1 MTSEPNEP
9 IQPTEP
15 TEPTESPAEPP
26 SRSPIE
32 SGTGPLAGFRLHR
45 LEVYNWGTFDG
56 RVWELVLAGRNGLLT
71 GDIGSGKSTIVDA
84 VTTLLLPSH
93 KIAYN
98 KAAGAETRERSLRSY
113 VLGYH
118 KSERNE
124 ETGTSRP
131 VGLRKPGSY
140 SVLLG
145 VFAND
150 ALGEQVSL
158 AQVFWMRDGAAG
170 QPDRFFVV
178 CDRALTI
185 AADFT
190 DFGTETTALRR
201 KLRGRGARIHDSFP
215 DYAKDFHRRLGI
227 ESGQAMDLFHQT
239 VSMKAVG
246 DLNDFVRT
254 HMLEPFDAARWI
266 GDMVAHFDDL
276 TRAHDAVV
284 KARTQLAELAPL
296 LTDCDE
302 HDRLGARMRTLAA
315 QREALRYWSA
325 QGRRLL
331 LAARIEELRGVLSL
345 LGGAIDTT
353 RSALTE
359 LRGRADALRLERA
372 GHGGDRLAEIDRLL
386 VEAAERRRQRFDKAE
401 RFNSLL
407 ADAGLPQVQTQ
418 AQFRTRR
425 MELAEARAKA
435 DQADSEARN
444 RLTDVAVEWRGA
456 HAESEEVGAE
466 LRSLQA
472 RRSNIPRRTL
482 HVRDRLCSELGLS
495 AQELPFAGE
504 LIQVRAEDAEWEGA
518 AERVLRGF
526 ALALLV
532 HRDHYAAVSDW
543 IDAHHLGTRL
553 VYYRVSDKPRAL
565 PVSGAADAGLR
576 LSDKLEVAESPFAA
590 WLEAELAH
598 RAGHLCVAT
607 MAEFRR
613 ADRAVTRAGQ
623 IKEPGGRHEKNDT
636 ARIDDRSAYVLGWS
650 NERKVEALL
659 TQATALQWR
668 LGDLERQRGAAE
680 ADVKAATARL
690 GVLSRLEEFTDFAEL
705 DWQQAVN
712 RIAAL
717 EDEKRGL
724 QAADRE
730 LARIETELEAVTG
743 QIGEQDRLLESL
755 VGDRAK
761 TDDARHTAEAEL
773 SAAETVLAEPESE
786 AAAEHFPALRKLAG
800 HREAGEA
807 ADYDRLAAELSG
819 RLTDERER
827 AGRQQSAAAN
837 RIVAAMSRFR
847 DRYPVETTD
856 LDASVEAA
864 AEYRALHQRLVAE
877 DLPRFESEFKTY
889 LNTNTIR
896 DIAGFQSQL
905 LKQDKLIK
913 ERIEVIN
920 ASLTGIDYNP
930 GRYIRLQAH
939 ASPNVE
945 IRDFRAALRACTEDS
960 MSEDGSDAYS
970 ESKFL
975 QVKALIE
982 RFKGRAGQTEADK
995 AWARRVTDVRNW
1007 SVFAASERWRETDEE
1022 HENYTGSGGKSGGQ
1036 KEKLAYT
1043 ILASSLA
1050 YQFRL
1055 DVAAAA
1061 ARTFRFVVIDE
1072 AFGRGSDESTR
1083 YALGLFERLGLQLLI
1098 VTPLQKIHVI
1108 EPYVAAVGFVDNPTG
1123 AGSRLQTLTITEYR
1137 TRRAAHLSAGA
1148 DG

>member
-1 MTSEPNEP
+1 MTETAAGVP
-9 IQPTEP
+9 
-15 TEPTESPAEPP
+15 
-26 SRSPIE
+26 
-32 SGTGPLAGFRLHR
+32 AGFRLHR
-45 LEVYNWGTFDG
+45 LEVYNWGTFDAH
-56 RVWELVLAGRNGLLT
+56 VWPLDLAGRNGLLT

-84 VTTLLLPSH
+84 ITTLLLPAH

-145 VFAND
+145 VFANE

-158 AQVFWMRDGAAG
+158 AQVFWLRDGAAG
-170 QPDRFFVV
+170 QPDRFFAV
-178 CDRALTI
+178 CEGALTI
-185 AADFT
+185 AGDFT
-190 DFGTETTALRR
+190 DFGTETSALRK

-215 DYAKDFHRRLGI
+215 DYRKDFHRRLGI
-227 ESGQAMDLFHQT
+227 ESDQAMDLFHQT

-284 KARTQLAELAPL
+284 KARTQLTDLAPL
-296 LTDCDE
+296 LADCDE
-302 HDRLGARMRTLAA
+302 HDRLGARMAALVA
-315 QREALRYWSA
+315 QRAALRYWSA
-325 QGRRLL
+325 QGGRTM
-331 LAARIEELRGVLSL
+331 LAARIEELRGVLDL
-345 LGGAIDTT
+345 LDGSIART
-353 RSALTE
+353 RQTLSDQRDQA
-359 LRGRADALRLERA
+359 AALRLERA
-372 GHGGDRLAEIDRLL
+372 GHGGERLAGIERLL
-386 VEAAERRRQRFDKAE
+386 AETEGRRRQRMDKAGRLNE
-401 RFNSLL
+401 LL
-407 ADAGLPQVQTQ
+407 AEAGLPQVQTET
-418 AQFRTRR
+418 QFRTRKA
-425 MELAEARAKA
+425 ESAEARAKA
-435 DQADSEARN
+435 ELADSEARN
-444 RLTDVAVEWRGA
+444 RLTDAAVERRTA
-456 HAESEEVGAE
+456 QAESEEVGAE

-482 HVRDRLCSELGLS
+482 DVRDRLCAELGLS
-495 AQELPFAGE
+495 ADDLPFAGE
-504 LIQVRAEDAEWEGA
+504 LIQVRPEDADWEGA
-518 AERVLRGF
+518 AERVLRSF

-532 HRDHYAAVSDW
+532 HRDHYAGVSDW
-543 IDAHHLGTRL
+543 IDAHHLGARL
-553 VYYRVSDKPRAL
+553 VYYRVGDTPRSM
-565 PVSGAADAGLR
+565 PVSGGADAGHR
-576 LSDKLEVAESPFAA
+576 LYDKLEVAESPFAA
-590 WLEAELAH
+590 WLEAELAR
-598 RAGHLCVAT
+598 RAGHLCVAGMT
-607 MAEFRR
+607 DFRR
-613 ADRAVTRAGQ
+613 ADRAVTRTGQ

-636 ARIDDRSAYVLGWS
+636 ARIDDRSSYVLGWS
-650 NERKVEALL
+650 NERKIETLL
-659 TQATALQWR
+659 AHAAGVQRR
-668 LGDLERQRGAAE
+668 LGDLDRQRAAAQ
-680 ADVKAATARL
+680 ADVDSATARL
-690 GVLSRLEEFTDFAEL
+690 RVLSRLEEFTDFAEV

-717 EDEKRGL
+717 EAEKRGL
-724 QAADRE
+724 QDADRE
-730 LARIETELEAVTG
+730 LARIETELEAVAG
-743 QIGEQDRLLESL
+743 QIAEHETLLEAL

-761 TDDARHTAEAEL
+761 SDDALGKAGDAL
-773 SAAETVLAEPESE
+773 AAAENVLAEPEAL
-786 AAAEHFPALRKLAG
+786 AAAEHFPALRELAG
-800 HREAGEA
+800 QREPAEA
-807 ADYDRLAAELSG
+807 AGYERLAAELGG
-819 RLTDERER
+819 RLTDDRER
-827 AGRQQSAAAN
+827 AARQQSTTAN
-837 RIVAAMSRFR
+837 RIVAAMGRFR
-847 DRYPVETTD
+847 DRYPAETAD
-856 LDASVEAA
+856 MDASVEAA
-864 AEYRALHQRLVAE
+864 GEFRALHQRLVLD

-945 IRDFRAALRACTEDS
+945 IRDFRAALRACTEDTLS
-960 MSEDGSDAYS
+960 GGGEAYS
-970 ESKFL
+970 EAKFL

-982 RFKGRAGQTEADK
+982 RFRGRPGQSEADK
-995 AWARRVTDVRNW
+995 AWGRRVTDVRNW

-1022 HENYTGSGGKSGGQ
+1022 YENYTGSGGKSGGQ

-1055 DVAAAA
+1055 DAGAGAS
-1061 ARTFRFVVIDE
+1061 RTFRFVVIDE

-1108 EPYVAAVGFVDNPTG
+1108 EPHVSAVGFVDNPTG

-1137 TRRAAHLSAGA
+1137 ARRAAHAASS
-1148 DG
+1148 DS

>member
-1 MTSEPNEP
+1 MTETRVE
-9 IQPTEP
+9 
-15 TEPTESPAEPP
+15 A
-26 SRSPIE
+26 
-32 SGTGPLAGFRLHR
+32 LAGFRLHR
-45 LEVYNWGTFDG
+45 LEVYNWGTFDAH
-56 RVWELVLAGRNGLLT
+56 VWRLDLAGRNGLLT

-84 VTTLLLPSH
+84 VTTLLLPAH

-131 VGLRKPGSY
+131 VGLRKPGSF

-145 VFAND
+145 VFANE

-170 QPDRFFVV
+170 QPDRFFLV
-178 CDRALTI
+178 CDKDLAI
-185 AADFT
+185 AEDFT

-201 KLRGRGARIHDSFP
+201 RLRARGARIHDSFP
-215 DYAKDFHRRLGI
+215 EYGKDFHRRLGI
-227 ESGQAMDLFHQT
+227 VSGQAMDLFHQT

-266 GDMVAHFDDL
+266 GDMVTHFDDL

-296 LTDCDE
+296 LVDCDE
-302 HDRLGARMRTLAA
+302 HDRLGHRMVTLAA
-315 QREALRYWSA
+315 RREALRYWSA
-325 QGRRLL
+325 HGSRQLL
-331 LAARIEELRGVLSL
+331 TVRIEELRGVLTL
-345 LGGAIDTT
+345 LHGAVDETK
-353 RSALTE
+353 SALTE
-359 LRGRADALRLERA
+359 LRGQADALRWERA
-372 GHGGDRLAEIDRLL
+372 GHGGERIAEIERLL
-386 VEAAERRRQRFDKAE
+386 TEAAERRRHRLEKAE

-407 ADAGLPQVQTQ
+407 AETGLPQVQTD
-418 AQFRTRR
+418 AQFTTRR
-425 MELAEARAKA
+425 AELTEARTKA
-435 DQADSEARN
+435 DRADSEARN
-444 RLTDVAVEWRGA
+444 RLTDVAVERRGVQ
-456 HAESEEVGAE
+456 AESEEVGAE

-482 HVRDRLCSELGLS
+482 DIRDRLCTELKLS
-495 AQELPFAGE
+495 AEELPFAGE
-504 LIQVRAEDAEWEGA
+504 LIQVRPEDADWEGA

-532 HRDHYAAVSDW
+532 QGDHYAAVSDW
-543 IDAHHLGTRL
+543 IDAHHLGARF
-553 VYYRVSDKPRAL
+553 VYYRVSATPRTPPAAGL
-565 PVSGAADAGLR
+565 ADAGHR
-576 LSDKLEVAESPFAA
+576 LSDKVEVAESAFAA

-598 RAGHLCVAT
+598 RAGHLCVGS

-623 IKEPGGRHEKNDT
+623 IKQPGGRHEKNDT
-636 ARIDDRSAYVLGWS
+636 SRIDDHSSYVLGWS
-650 NERKVEALL
+650 NERKIGALL
-659 TQATALQWR
+659 AHATALQSR
-668 LGDLERQRGAAE
+668 LGDLDRQRTAAE
-680 ADVKAATARL
+680 ADVNAATARL
-690 GVLSRLEEFTDFAEL
+690 RVLSRLEEFTDFSEL
-705 DWQQAVN
+705 DWQQTVN

-717 EDEKRGL
+717 EAEKRGL
-724 QAADRE
+724 QAANRE
-730 LARIETELEAVTG
+730 LARIESELETVTG
-743 QIGEQDRLLESL
+743 HISERETLLEAL

-761 TDDARHTAEAEL
+761 TEDAVSTSQDAL
-773 SAAETVLAEPESE
+773 TAAETTLAEPESM
-786 AAAEHFPALRKLAG
+786 AAAEHFPALRELAG
-800 HREAGEA
+800 HRKATDAAGYE
-807 ADYDRLAAELSG
+807 RLAADLG
-819 RLTDERER
+819 GKLTDDRER
-827 AGRQQSAAAN
+827 TARQQSTAAN
-837 RIVAAMSRFR
+837 RIVAAMGRFR
-847 DRYPVETTD
+847 DEYPVETTD

-864 AEYRALHQRLVAE
+864 GEYRALNQRLIAD

-905 LKQDKLIK
+905 LKQDNLIK

-939 ASPNVE
+939 LSPNVE
-945 IRDFRAALRACTEDS
+945 IRDFRSALRACTEDTLS
-960 MSEDGSDAYS
+960 AGGDEAYS
-970 ESKFL
+970 EGKFL

-995 AWARRVTDVRNW
+995 AWAKRVTDVRNW

-1055 DVAAAA
+1055 DIAGSA

-1108 EPYVAAVGFVDNPTG
+1108 EPYVSAVGFVDNPTG

-1137 TRRAAHLSAGA
+1137 ARREAYKSTGA
-1148 DG
+1148 VGG

>member
-1 MTSEPNEP
+1 M
-9 IQPTEP
+9 
-15 TEPTESPAEPP
+15 AETAA
-26 SRSPIE
+26 E
-32 SGTGPLAGFRLHR
+32 ALTGFRLRR
-45 LEVYNWGTFDG
+45 LEVYNWGTFDAH
-56 RVWELVLAGRNGLLT
+56 VWHLDLAGRNGLLT

-84 VTTLLLPSH
+84 VTTLLLPAH

-118 KSERNE
+118 KSERDE

-145 VFAND
+145 VFANETLD
-150 ALGEQVSL
+150 EQVSL
-158 AQVFWMRDGAAG
+158 AQVFWLRDGAAG
-170 QPDRFFVV
+170 QPERFFAV
-178 CDRALTI
+178 CDRSLTI
-185 AADFT
+185 AEDFT
-190 DFGTETTALRR
+190 GFGAETAALRK
-201 KLRGRGARIHDSFP
+201 KLRGRGARIHESFP
-215 DYAKDFHRRLGI
+215 DYGKDFHRRLGI
-227 ESGQAMDLFHQT
+227 ETDQAMDLFHQT

-284 KARTQLAELAPL
+284 KARTQLAGLTPL
-296 LTDCDE
+296 LADCDE
-302 HDRLGARMRTLAA
+302 HDRLGARMAA
-315 QREALRYWSA
+315 LVARRDALRYWSA
-325 QGRRLL
+325 QGGRTSLT
-331 LAARIEELRGVLSL
+331 ARIEELRGVLTLLDGSIAQTRQSL
-345 LGGAIDTT
+345 TG
-353 RSALTE
+353 
-359 LRGRADALRLERA
+359 LRDQANALRLERA
-372 GHGGDRLAEIDRLL
+372 GHGGERLAEIERLL
-386 VEAAERRRQRFDKAE
+386 VETEERRRHRMDKAQ
-401 RFNSLL
+401 RLNALL
-407 ADAGLPQVQTQ
+407 AEAGLPQVQTET
-418 AQFRTRR
+418 QFRTRR
-425 MELAEARAKA
+425 AESAEARAKA
-435 DQADSEARN
+435 DRKHAEAHN
-444 RLTDVAVEWRGA
+444 RLTDVAVEARA
-456 HAESEEVGAE
+456 AQAEAEEIGAE

-482 HVRDRLCSELGLS
+482 DVRDRLCVALKLS
-495 AQELPFAGE
+495 ADELPFAGE
-504 LIQVRAEDAEWEGA
+504 LIQVRPEDADWEGA

-532 HRDHYAAVSDW
+532 HSDHYAAVSDW

-565 PVSGAADAGLR
+565 PASGAADAGAR

-590 WLEAELAH
+590 WVESELAH
-598 RAGHLCVAT
+598 RAGHLCVAD

-623 IKEPGGRHEKNDT
+623 IKEPGGRHEKNDS
-636 ARIDDRSAYVLGWS
+636 ARIDDHSSYVLGWS
-650 NERKVEALL
+650 NERKIETLL
-659 TQATALQWR
+659 AQAAGSQAR
-668 LGDLERQRGAAE
+668 LGELDRQRAAAE
-680 ADVKAATARL
+680 ADVSAATARI
-690 GVLSRLEEFTDFAEL
+690 GVLSRLEEFTEFSEV
-705 DWQQAVN
+705 DWQHAVN

-717 EDEKRGL
+717 EAEKHGL

-730 LARIETELEAVTG
+730 LARIEADLETAAG
-743 QIGEQDRLLESL
+743 QIGEQERLLEAL

-761 TDDARHTAEAEL
+761 SDDALGKAREAL
-773 SAAETVLAEPESE
+773 TAAETVLAEPEST
-786 AAAEHFPALRKLAG
+786 AAAEHFPALRELAG
-800 HREAGEA
+800 QHEIIEA
-807 ADYDRLAAELSG
+807 ADYERLAADLRG
-819 RLTDERER
+819 KLTDDRER
-827 AGRQQSAAAN
+827 AARQQSTAAN
-837 RIVAAMSRFR
+837 RIVAAMGGFR
-847 DRYPVETTD
+847 DRYPAETAD
-856 LDASVEAA
+856 MDASVEAA
-864 AEYRALHQRLVAE
+864 GEYRALHRRLVLD

-945 IRDFRAALRACTEDS
+945 VRDFRAALRACTDDTQSGGGDE
-960 MSEDGSDAYS
+960 AYS
-970 ESKFL
+970 EAKFL

-1055 DVAAAA
+1055 DAAGA

-1108 EPYVAAVGFVDNPTG
+1108 EPYVSAVGFVDNPTG

-1137 TRRAAHLSAGA
+1137 ARRDAHAAGGAVAG
-1148 DG
+1148 